1 MPAQIESDKILI
13 KDVFKR
19 WFRVPEY
26 QRPYVWEKE
35 EVADLLDD
43 IAAAQQSSP
52 TSQYFLG
59 SIVFQSHDRQDAGG
73 HAYKEHDLLDGQ
85 QRLTTCLLLHA
96 VARDLSTNT
105 QLQDACNKAVY
116 QEANAFDGIPER
128 LRIVYDIRAE
138 VRDFVQEFIQPL
150 GGTNDTEVLAKLAA
164 DADDVSVKHMAAAV
178 LQIREYFEQNADTLS
193 DFLIFFRNNVLLI
206 YVASTELEDAFRL
219 FTVLNNRGMKLR
231 NSDILKTIN
240 LRALGE
246 GGASQQDLRQ
256 NAQDWEEMENEL
268 GDEFDTFLAHVRTV
282 LVKEQA
288 RKTLL
293 QEFEENVYKSRPPAT
308 TALLKP
314 GKETFQ
320 VLKRYRTHFGDLVAG
335 GVPSATHGYTFS
347 NLVVLLREASRADF
361 WLPPL
366 LYYLDAFSADDP
378 APFLKRLENKFMAG
392 WVMRDTP
399 SARSEA
405 MNRVLRGMDQ
415 IKRDAS
421 LSDVQKREAVLKL
434 PAFDCDTAEILRRLD
449 ELPVYGQPYAAYVL
463 YKLDLIFGGDNTKL
477 QPPRFLSVEHVLPQN
492 PAASSLWSQ
501 NFTPDER
508 QEWTHRLGNLV
519 LIGRRKNTSL
529 GRKDFVDKKQT
540 YFQSHVQLFPNTLRV
555 MQQQHWTLTELKD
568 NHEKVLKAIETWYQ

>member
-1 MPAQIESDKILI
+1 MPAQIDSDKILI
-13 KDVFKR
+13 KEVFKR

-43 IAAAQQSSP
+43 ITVAQQSSP

-59 SIVFQSHDRQDAGG
+59 SIVFQTHDRQDAGG
-73 HAYKEHDLLDGQ
+73 HAYQEHDLLDGQ
-85 QRLTTCLLLHA
+85 QRLTTCLLLQA
-96 VARDLSTNT
+96 VARDLSTDA
-105 QLQDACNKAVY
+105 QLQETCNKAVY

-138 VRDFVQEFIQPL
+138 VREFVQKFIQPP
-150 GGTNDTEVLAKLAA
+150 GGTNDTQALAKLAT
-164 DADDVSVKHMAAAV
+164 DADEVSVKHMAAAV
-178 LQIREYFEQNADTLS
+178 LQIREYFQQNAGILS

-256 NAQDWEEMENEL
+256 SAQDWEEMENEL

-293 QEFEENVYKSRPPAT
+293 QEFEENVYKPRPPAT
-308 TALLKP
+308 TALMKP

-320 VLKRYRTHFGDLVAG
+320 VLKRHRTHFGDLVAG
-335 GVPSATHGYTFS
+335 GTPSAAHGYTFS

-366 LYYLDAFSADDP
+366 LYYLDAFGADDP
-378 APFLKRLENKFMAG
+378 TPFLKRLENKFMAG

-405 MNRVLRGMDQ
+405 MNRILRGIDQ
-415 IKRDAS
+415 IKRDPNLADS
-421 LSDVQKREAVLKL
+421 LKRDTVLNL
-434 PAFDCDTAEILRRLD
+434 PAFDCDTTEVIRRLD

-463 YKLDLIFGGDNTKL
+463 YKLDLLFGGDNTKL

-492 PAASSLWSQ
+492 PAESSLWSQ
-501 NFTPDER
+501 DFTPHER

-519 LIGRRKNTSL
+519 LIGRRKNASL
-529 GRKDFVDKKQT
+529 GRKDYADKKQV
-540 YFQSHVQLFPNTLRV
+540 YFHSHIQLFPNTLRV
-555 MQQQHWTLTELKD
+555 LNYPQWTPPKLQD
-568 NHEKVLKAIETWYQ
+568 NHKKALGALSLWYQ

>member
-1 MPAQIESDKILI
+1 MPAQIDSDKILI

-43 IAAAQQSSP
+43 IAVAQQSSP
-52 TSQYFLG
+52 ASQYFLG
-59 SIVFQSHDRQDAGG
+59 SIVFQTHDRQDAGG
-73 HAYKEHDLLDGQ
+73 HAYQEHDLLDGQ

-96 VARDLSTNT
+96 VARDLSTNA

-138 VRDFVQEFIQPL
+138 VRDFVQKYIQPA
-150 GGTNDTEVLAKLAA
+150 GGTDDTDALAKEAA

-178 LQIREYFEQNADTLS
+178 LQIREYFEQNPGILS
-193 DFLIFFRNNVLLI
+193 GFLIFFRNNVLLI

-246 GGASQQDLRQ
+246 SGASPQDLRH
-256 NAQDWEEMENEL
+256 NAQEWEEMENEL

-293 QEFEENVYKSRPPAT
+293 QEFEENVYKPHPPAT
-308 TALLKP
+308 TPLMRP

-320 VLKRYRTHFGDLVAG
+320 VLKRYRTSFGDLVAG
-335 GVPSATHGYTFS
+335 NTPGTSNGYTFS

-366 LYYLDAFSADDP
+366 LYYLDAFGANDP
-378 APFLKRLENKFMAG
+378 TPFLKRLENKFMAG

-415 IKRDAS
+415 IKRDPS
-421 LSDVQKREAVLKL
+421 LSDAQKRDAVLVL
-434 PAFDCDTAEILRRLD
+434 PAFDCDAAEVIRRLN

-463 YKLDLIFGGDNTKL
+463 YKLDLLFGGDNTKL
-477 QPPRFLSVEHVLPQN
+477 QPPRFLSVEHILPQN
-492 PAASSLWSQ
+492 PAVSSLWSQ
-501 NFTPDER
+501 DFTPDER

-529 GRKDFVDKKQT
+529 GRKDYADKKQV
-540 YFQSHVQLFPNTLRV
+540 YFQSHIQPFPNTLRALNSTL
-555 MQQQHWTLTELKD
+555 WTPTALED
-568 NHEKVLKAIETWYQ
+568 NHKNVLATLRQWYQ

>member
-1 MPAQIESDKILI
+1 MPAQIDSDKILI
-13 KDVFKR
+13 KDVFKQ

-59 SIVFQSHDRQDAGG
+59 SIVFQSHDRKDAGG
-73 HAYKEHDLLDGQ
+73 HAYQEHDLLDGQ

-96 VARDLSTNT
+96 VARDLSTNA
-105 QLQDACNKAVY
+105 QLQDACSKAVY

-128 LRIVYDIRAE
+128 LRIVYDIRTE
-138 VRDFVQEFIQPL
+138 VRDFVQKFIQPAT
-150 GGTNDTEVLAKLAA
+150 GTNDTVALAKLAS

-178 LQIREYFEQNADTLS
+178 LQIRDFFQQNSSILS

-246 GGASQQDLRQ
+246 DGISPQSLRQ
-256 NAQDWEEMENEL
+256 SAQDWEEMENEL
-268 GDEFDTFLAHVRTV
+268 GEEFDTFLAHVRTV

-293 QEFEENVYKSRPPAT
+293 QEFEENIYKPRPPAT
-308 TALLKP
+308 VALMKP

-320 VLKRYRTHFGDLVAG
+320 VLKRYRTHFSDLLAG
-335 GVPSATHGYTFS
+335 GASSTAYGYTFS
-347 NLVVLLREASRADF
+347 NLVVLLRETSRADF

-366 LYYLDAFSADDP
+366 LYYLESFGAEDP
-378 APFLKRLENKFMAG
+378 APFLRRLENKFMAG

-399 SARSEA
+399 STRSEA

-421 LSDVQKREAVLKL
+421 LSDTQKRDAVLQL
-434 PAFDCDTAEILRRLD
+434 PAFDCDATEVIRRLD

-463 YKLDLIFGGDNTKL
+463 YKMDLIFGGDNTKL
-477 QPPRFLSVEHVLPQN
+477 QPPRFLSVEHILPQN

-529 GRKDFVDKKQT
+529 GRKDYADKKQL
-540 YFQSHVQLFPNTLRV
+540 YFKSHIQLLPNTLRV
-555 MQQQHWTLTELKD
+555 LNYPQWTPADLQD
-568 NHEKVLKAIETWYQ
+568 NHQKVLDALSQWYR

>member
-1 MPAQIESDKILI
+1 MPAQIDSDKILI
-13 KDVFKR
+13 KDVFKQ

-96 VARDLSTNT
+96 VARDLSTNA
-105 QLQDACNKAVY
+105 QLQDACSMAVY

-138 VRDFVQEFIQPL
+138 VRDFVQKFIQPAA
-150 GGTNDTEVLAKLAA
+150 GTNDTVTLAKLAA

-178 LQIREYFEQNADTLS
+178 LQIRDFFEQNSSILS

-246 GGASQQDLRQ
+246 DGISPQSLRQ
-256 NAQDWEEMENEL
+256 SAQDWEEMENEL
-268 GDEFDTFLAHVRTV
+268 GEEFDTFLAHVRTV

-293 QEFEENVYKSRPPAT
+293 QEFEENIYKPRPPAT
-308 TALLKP
+308 VALMKP

-320 VLKRYRTHFGDLVAG
+320 VLKRYRTYFSDLLAG
-335 GVPSATHGYTFS
+335 GASSTAYGYTFS
-347 NLVVLLREASRADF
+347 NLVVLLRETSRADF

-366 LYYLDAFSADDP
+366 LYYLDSFGAEDP

-405 MNRVLRGMDQ
+405 MNRILRGMDQ
-415 IKRDAS
+415 IKRDPS
-421 LSDVQKREAVLKL
+421 LSDTRKRDAVLQL
-434 PAFDCDTAEILRRLD
+434 PAFDCDAAEVIRRLD

-463 YKLDLIFGGDNTKL
+463 YKMDLIFGGDNTKL
-477 QPPRFLSVEHVLPQN
+477 QPPRFLSVEHILPQN

-529 GRKDFVDKKQT
+529 GRKDYADKKQV
-540 YFQSHVQLFPNTLRV
+540 YFKSHIQLFPNTLRV
-555 MQQQHWTLTELKD
+555 LNYPQWTPADLQD
-568 NHEKVLKAIETWYQ
+568 NHQKVLDALSQWYR